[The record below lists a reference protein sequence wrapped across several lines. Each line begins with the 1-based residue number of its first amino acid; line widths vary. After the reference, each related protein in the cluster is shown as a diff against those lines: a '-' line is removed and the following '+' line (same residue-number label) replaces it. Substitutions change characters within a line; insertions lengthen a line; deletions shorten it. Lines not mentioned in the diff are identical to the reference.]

1 MNTLAIITK
10 IELKKLFQRKD
21 SWLMFT
27 ILLVPILYSV
37 GLASNSDVI
46 TYTGA
51 GNITAIGFASAM
63 FQMSQSMF
71 IFNVILSAI
80 VGRSLASEIEN
91 KSIRLYV
98 NRIGVRKLIYGG
110 KELAL
115 LIFSVFIDI
124 LLVLTSI
131 AFYYAVLIHNPKV
144 ASLSN
149 LKQYIASYMPLSPLI
164 EEYANAVEGKREIQ
178 AGNSFRGLLTALGEL
193 LNSFKELIV
202 DGICWFPRLM
212 RWQTSK
218 GEVAPVFSDYRNE
231 GYNYRLVAYQNLVT
245 KEQYSVESVQEE
257 IKAENRV
264 GTLEQLERRIEETE
278 VLVRKLHKDKM
289 R

>member
-131 AFYYAVLIHNPKV
+131 AFYYAVLIHNL
-144 ASLSN
+144 ADNDFSCN
-149 LKQYIASYMPLSPLI
+149 
-164 EEYANAVEGKREIQ
+164 AN
-178 AGNSFRGLLTALGEL
+178 GN
-193 LNSFKELIV
+193 
-202 DGICWFPRLM
+202 
-212 RWQTSK
+212 
-218 GEVAPVFSDYRNE
+218 
-231 GYNYRLVAYQNLVT
+231 
-245 KEQYSVESVQEE
+245 
-257 IKAENRV
+257 KAENSCMRGCV
-264 GTLEQLERRIEETE
+264 YDSVHHNEFGVLYRRDKMPFAVTLYRCSFLEQLTNH
-278 VLVRKLHKDKM
+278 VLHNTIFYLCYLCGDIVYTHWYSQD
-289 R
+289 